1 MCDIPVSFLLYI
13 SYNATCV
20 LTPKSYRVK
29 FRDVTGRIVKGK
41 HFMTFLFIFTISLH
55 FITLILHTCI
65 TNFLPV
71 PSVLILKVSR
81 VICLRFS
88 RPRQHKNVITSNQ
101 HLINSPCGVQGLSAT
116 PLTS

>member
-1 MCDIPVSFLLYI
+1 MKCLGR
-13 SYNATCV
+13 
-20 LTPKSYRVK
+20 LTH
-29 FRDVTGRIVKGK
+29 KGK
-41 HFMTFLFIFTISLH
+41 KYHPGDNFFIECANHPKTFIQGQYVFYYTE
-55 FITLILHTCI
+55 CI

-88 RPRQHKNVITSNQ
+88 RPRRHKNVITSNQ
-101 HLINSPCGVQGLSAT
+101 HLFNSPCGVQGLSAT